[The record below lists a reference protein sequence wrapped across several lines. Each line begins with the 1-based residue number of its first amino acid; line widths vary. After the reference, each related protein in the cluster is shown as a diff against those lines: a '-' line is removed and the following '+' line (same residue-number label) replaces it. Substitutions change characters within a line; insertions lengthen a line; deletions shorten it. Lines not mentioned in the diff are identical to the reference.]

1 LVREPPAGHG
11 FCGVSMSL
19 TGGRAGCPA
28 RKSCRSRTK
37 VVPRGWI
44 IPPVRKEYRVI
55 RFGFSVERVPRPIIA
70 AVAAKDARQYREVLI
85 YEDAQMLLADLLD
98 VYLSEREASP
108 RYIESLN
115 RTVRRARECG
125 LLDTSQ
131 LLPEKANEFLSRL
144 PLAAVTRA
152 NIRRE
157 LLTLWRFA
165 FEHSYTD
172 VPPLRVCRIKATPP
186 PPRAWSLDTLRKLLA
201 AAEQDARP
209 VSQRCPGLLWR
220 DVLPCWIVVGYDTG
234 LRFSDL
240 LHLHGE
246 NIVNG
251 CVICT
256 AQKTGKFTVRAISP
270 AGREC
275 VGRLLEKSRDGT
287 LFRWALSRRRV
298 LRKWKDFLD
307 EQGIV
312 GSSRW
317 LRRSGAT
324 YVESQRHGEA
334 QQFLGHSNPTL
345 AVRHYLDQTLTMRIP
360 ASPPPLR

>member
-1 LVREPPAGHG
+1 
-11 FCGVSMSL
+11 
-19 TGGRAGCPA
+19 
-28 RKSCRSRTK
+28 
-37 VVPRGWI
+37 
-44 IPPVRKEYRVI
+44 
-55 RFGFSVERVPRPIIA
+55 
-70 AVAAKDARQYREVLI
+70 
-85 YEDAQMLLADLLD
+85 MLLADLLD

-131 LLPEKANEFLSRL
+131 LLPEKANEFLTRL

-201 AAEQDARP
+201 AAEQDVRP

-240 LHLHGE
+240 LHLHCE

-256 AQKTGKFTVRAISP
+256 AQKTGKFTVRAIS
-270 AGREC
+270 AIGLEYANS
-275 VGRLLEKSRDGT
+275 LAEKSPDGT
-287 LFRWALSRRRV
+287 LFKWALPRRRA
-298 LRKWKDFLD
+298 LQKWKEFLG
-307 EQGIV
+307 EQEIS

-324 YVESQRHGEA
+324 YVEINRKGEA
-334 QQFLGHSNPTL
+334 QRFLGHSNSAL
-345 AVRHYLDQTLTMRIP
+345 ANRHYLDQTLTVDIP
-360 ASPPPLR
+360 DSPPPLR

>member
-1 LVREPPAGHG
+1 MEFR
-11 FCGVSMSL
+11 
-19 TGGRAGCPA
+19 
-28 RKSCRSRTK
+28 
-37 VVPRGWI
+37 VV
-44 IPPVRKEYRVI
+44 
-55 RFGFSVERVPRPIIA
+55 RFGSSVERVPRPIIA
-70 AVAAKDARQYREVLI
+70 AVAAKDARHYREVLI
-85 YEDAQMLLADLLD
+85 YEVAHMLLADLLD

-131 LLPEKANEFLSRL
+131 LLPEKTNEFLSRL

-186 PPRAWSLDTLRKLLA
+186 PPRAWSLDTLRQLLA

-209 VSQRCPGLLWR
+209 VSKRLPGLLWR
-220 DVLPCWIVVGYDTG
+220 DVLPCWIVIGYDTG
-234 LRFSDL
+234 LRLSDM
-240 LHLHGE
+240 LHLHGS
-246 NIVNG
+246 NIVND

-256 AQKTGKFTVRAISP
+256 AQKTGKFTVRVISQP
-270 AGREC
+270 GQELAA
-275 VGRLLEKSRDGT
+275 RLVKKSPDGT
-287 LFRWALSRRRV
+287 LFRWALPRRR
-298 LRKWKDFLD
+298 LLLKWRDFLR
-307 EQGIV
+307 EQQIV

-324 YVESQRHGEA
+324 YVEIKRKGEA
-334 QQFLGHSNPTL
+334 QRFLGHSNAAL
-345 AVRHYLDQTLTMRIP
+345 ANRHYLDQTLTMDVP
-360 ASPPPLR
+360 ESPPPLR

>member
-1 LVREPPAGHG
+1 
-11 FCGVSMSL
+11 
-19 TGGRAGCPA
+19 
-28 RKSCRSRTK
+28 
-37 VVPRGWI
+37 
-44 IPPVRKEYRVI
+44 
-55 RFGFSVERVPRPIIA
+55 
-70 AVAAKDARQYREVLI
+70 
-85 YEDAQMLLADLLD
+85 MLLADLLD

-131 LLPEKANEFLSRL
+131 LLPEKVNEFLSRL

-201 AAEQDARP
+201 AAEEDIRP
-209 VSQRCPGLLWR
+209 VSGRCPGLLWR

-240 LHLHGE
+240 LHLHRD
-246 NIVNG
+246 NILNG
-251 CVICT
+251 CVVCT

-270 AGREC
+270 
-275 VGRLLEKSRDGT
+275 VGLQYAMWLVEKSPDGT
-287 LFRWALSRRRV
+287 LFKWALPRRRA
-298 LRKWKDFLD
+298 LQKWREFLQ
-307 EQGIV
+307 EQQVV

-324 YVESQRHGEA
+324 YVEIAHKGEA
-334 QQFLGHSNPTL
+334 QRFLGHSSAVL
-345 AVRHYLDQTLTMRIP
+345 ANRHYLDQTLTLDVP
-360 ASPPPLR
+360 QSPPPLR

>member
-1 LVREPPAGHG
+1 MPGFTAFFGPA
-11 FCGVSMSL
+11 SL
-19 TGGRAGCPA
+19 PSPKIFPAADQGCP
-28 RKSCRSRTK
+28 
-37 VVPRGWI
+37 RGSGYSA
-44 IPPVRKEYRVI
+44 VRKEYRVV
-55 RFGFSVERVPRPIIA
+55 RFGLSIERVPRPIIA
-70 AVAAKDARQYREVLI
+70 AVAAKDARQYREVLV
-85 YEDAQMLLADLLD
+85 YEVAKMLLADLLD

-165 FEHSYTD
+165 FENSYTD

-186 PPRAWSLDTLRKLLA
+186 PPRAWSLDTLRKLLT
-201 AAEQDARP
+201 AAEQDVRP

-220 DVLPCWIVVGYDTG
+220 DVLPCWIVLGYDTG

-270 AGREC
+270 AGREY
-275 VGRLLEKSRDGT
+275 VGRLLERSRDGT
-287 LFRWALSRRRV
+287 LFRWALPRRRV
-298 LRKWKDFLD
+298 LRKWNEFLR
-307 EQGIV
+307 EQAV
-312 GSSRW
+312 AGSSRW

-324 YVESQRHGEA
+324 YVEMNHKGEA
-334 QQFLGHSNPTL
+334 QRFLGHSNAVL
-345 AVRHYLDQTLTMRIP
+345 ATRHYVDHTLTLNVP
-360 ASPPPLR
+360 ASPPPLK

>member
-1 LVREPPAGHG
+1 
-11 FCGVSMSL
+11 M
-19 TGGRAGCPA
+19 
-28 RKSCRSRTK
+28 
-37 VVPRGWI
+37 
-44 IPPVRKEYRVI
+44 
-55 RFGFSVERVPRPIIA
+55 PRPIIA

-186 PPRAWSLDTLRKLLA
+186 PPRAWSLDTLRQLLA
-201 AAEQDARP
+201 AAEQDERP
-209 VSQRCPGLLWR
+209 VDR
-220 DVLPCWIVVGYDTG
+220 VGFPVPVDM
-234 LRFSDL
+234 
-240 LHLHGE
+240 
-246 NIVNG
+246 
-251 CVICT
+251 
-256 AQKTGKFTVRAISP
+256 
-270 AGREC
+270 
-275 VGRLLEKSRDGT
+275 
-287 LFRWALSRRRV
+287 RV
-298 LRKWKDFLD
+298 Q
-307 EQGIV
+307 EQG
-312 GSSRW
+312 
-317 LRRSGAT
+317 
-324 YVESQRHGEA
+324 
-334 QQFLGHSNPTL
+334 
-345 AVRHYLDQTLTMRIP
+345 
-360 ASPPPLR
+360 

>member
-1 LVREPPAGHG
+1 MEFR
-11 FCGVSMSL
+11 
-19 TGGRAGCPA
+19 
-28 RKSCRSRTK
+28 
-37 VVPRGWI
+37 VV
-44 IPPVRKEYRVI
+44 
-55 RFGFSVERVPRPIIA
+55 RFGLSVERVPRPIIA
-70 AVAAKDARQYREVLI
+70 AVAAKDARQHREVLI

-131 LLPEKANEFLSRL
+131 LLPEKVNEFLSRL

-201 AAEQDARP
+201 AAEEDVRP

-240 LHLHGE
+240 LHLHGD

-275 VGRLLEKSRDGT
+275 VSRLLEKSRDGT
-287 LFRWALSRRRV
+287 LFRWAVSRRRA
-298 LRKWKDFLD
+298 LRKWKEFLG
-307 EQGIV
+307 EQEVV

-324 YVESQRHGEA
+324 YVEINHKGEA
-334 QQFLGHSNPTL
+334 QRFLGHSNAAL
-345 AVRHYLDQTLTMRIP
+345 ANRHYLDQTLTMDVP
-360 ASPPPLR
+360 ESPPPLR

>member
-1 LVREPPAGHG
+1 
-11 FCGVSMSL
+11 
-19 TGGRAGCPA
+19 
-28 RKSCRSRTK
+28 
-37 VVPRGWI
+37 
-44 IPPVRKEYRVI
+44 
-55 RFGFSVERVPRPIIA
+55 
-70 AVAAKDARQYREVLI
+70 
-85 YEDAQMLLADLLD
+85 MLLADLLD

-115 RTVRRARECG
+115 RTVKRAREYG

-131 LLPEKANEFLSRL
+131 LVSEKVNEFLARL
-144 PLAAVTRA
+144 PLAPVTRA

-201 AAEQDARP
+201 AAEQDMRP

-240 LHLHGE
+240 LHLHGSD
-246 NIVNG
+246 IANG

-256 AQKTGKFTVRAISP
+256 AQKTGKFTVRAISQ
-270 AGREC
+270 AGLAYAN
-275 VGRLLEKSRDGT
+275 RLAEKSPDGT
-287 LFRWALSRRRV
+287 LFRWALPRRRV
-298 LRKWKDFLD
+298 LRKWKEFLQ
-307 EQGIV
+307 EQGV
-312 GSSRW
+312 QGSSRW

-324 YVESQRHGEA
+324 FVERNHKGEA
-334 QQFLGHSNPTL
+334 QRFLGHSNAAL
-345 AVRHYLDQTLTMRIP
+345 ANRHYLDQTLTMDIP
-360 ASPPPLR
+360 ESPPPLR

>member
-1 LVREPPAGHG
+1 
-11 FCGVSMSL
+11 
-19 TGGRAGCPA
+19 
-28 RKSCRSRTK
+28 
-37 VVPRGWI
+37 
-44 IPPVRKEYRVI
+44 
-55 RFGFSVERVPRPIIA
+55 
-70 AVAAKDARQYREVLI
+70 
-85 YEDAQMLLADLLD
+85 MLLADLLD

-108 RYIESLN
+108 RYIETLK
-115 RTVRRARECG
+115 RTVKRAHECG

-131 LLPEKANEFLSRL
+131 LLPEKANEFLARL

-209 VSQRCPGLLWR
+209 VSQRCRGLLWR
-220 DVLPCWIVVGYDTG
+220 DMLPCWIVIGYDTG

-240 LHLHGE
+240 LHLHE
-246 NIVNG
+246 SNIVNG

-256 AQKTGKFTVRAISP
+256 AQKTGKFTVRTISV
-270 AGREC
+270 AGLEYAT
-275 VGRLLEKSRDGT
+275 RLSEKSPDGT
-287 LFRWALSRRRV
+287 LFKWALTRRRA
-298 LRKWKDFLD
+298 LRKWKEFLR
-307 EQGIV
+307 EQDVV

-324 YVESQRHGEA
+324 YVEIANRGEA
-334 QQFLGHSNPTL
+334 QRFLGHSNASL
-345 AVRHYLDQTLTMRIP
+345 APRHYLDQTLTMDIP

>member
-1 LVREPPAGHG
+1 LP
-11 FCGVSMSL
+11 L
-19 TGGRAGCPA
+19 
-28 RKSCRSRTK
+28 
-37 VVPRGWI
+37 
-44 IPPVRKEYRVI
+44 
-55 RFGFSVERVPRPIIA
+55 A
-70 AVAAKDARQYREVLI
+70 AVAATDARHYREVI
-85 YEDAQMLLADLLD
+85 ANEKAHMLLADLLD
-98 VYLSEREASP
+98 TYLSEREASP

-115 RTVRRARECG
+115 RTVRRAREFD

-131 LLPEKANEFLSRL
+131 LIPEKVNEFLTKL

-186 PPRAWSLDTLRKLLA
+186 PPRAWSLDTLRQLLA
-201 AAEQDARP
+201 AAEKDARP
-209 VSQRCPGLLWR
+209 VSRRCPGLLWR
-220 DVLPCWIVVGYDTG
+220 DILPCWIVVGYDTG

-240 LHLHGE
+240 LHLHGS

-270 AGREC
+270 AGLDC
-275 VGRLLEKSRDGT
+275 ASRLLGKSPDGT
-287 LFRWALSRRRV
+287 LFRWALPRRRA
-298 LRKWKDFLD
+298 LRKWKEFLL
-307 EQGIV
+307 EQGVV

-324 YVESQRHGEA
+324 YVEINRKGEA
-334 QQFLGHSNPTL
+334 QRFLGHSNAAL
-345 AVRHYLDQTLTMRIP
+345 ANRHYLDQTLTMDVP
-360 ASPPPLR
+360 ESPPPLR

>member
-1 LVREPPAGHG
+1 MEFR
-11 FCGVSMSL
+11 
-19 TGGRAGCPA
+19 
-28 RKSCRSRTK
+28 
-37 VVPRGWI
+37 VV
-44 IPPVRKEYRVI
+44 
-55 RFGFSVERVPRPIIA
+55 RFGLSVERVPRPIIA
-70 AVAAKDARQYREVLI
+70 AVAAKDARHYREVLI

-131 LLPEKANEFLSRL
+131 LVSKKVNDFLARL
-144 PLAAVTRA
+144 PLAPVTRA

-201 AAEQDARP
+201 AAEQDMRP

-240 LHLHGE
+240 LHLHGS
-246 NIVNG
+246 NIANG

-256 AQKTGKFTVRAISP
+256 AQKTGKFTVRSISGSGQEM
-270 AGREC
+270 AA
-275 VGRLLEKSRDGT
+275 RLLEKSPDGT
-287 LFRWALSRRRV
+287 LFRWALPRRRA
-298 LRKWKDFLD
+298 LSKWKDFLE
-307 EQGIV
+307 EQQIV

-324 YVESQRHGEA
+324 YVEIKRRGEA
-334 QQFLGHSNPTL
+334 QRFLGHSNAAL
-345 AVRHYLDQTLTMRIP
+345 ATRHYLDNTLTMDVP
-360 ASPPPLR
+360 ESPPPLR

>member
-1 LVREPPAGHG
+1 
-11 FCGVSMSL
+11 
-19 TGGRAGCPA
+19 
-28 RKSCRSRTK
+28 
-37 VVPRGWI
+37 
-44 IPPVRKEYRVI
+44 
-55 RFGFSVERVPRPIIA
+55 
-70 AVAAKDARQYREVLI
+70 
-85 YEDAQMLLADLLD
+85 
-98 VYLSEREASP
+98 
-108 RYIESLN
+108 
-115 RTVRRARECG
+115 VRRARECG

-144 PLAAVTRA
+144 ALAAVTRA

-201 AAEQDARP
+201 AAEQDVRP
-209 VSQRCPGLLWR
+209 VSQRCSGLLWR

-240 LHLHGE
+240 LHLHSE

-256 AQKTGKFTVRAISP
+256 AQKTGKLTVRAISP
-270 AGREC
+270 AGKEY
-275 VGRLLEKSRDGT
+275 VSRLLEKSRDGT
-287 LFRWALSRRRV
+287 LFRWALPRRRA
-298 LRKWKDFLD
+298 LRKWKEFLQ
-307 EQGIV
+307 EQDV
-312 GSSRW
+312 AGSSRW

-324 YVESQRHGEA
+324 YVEITRKGEA
-334 QQFLGHSNPTL
+334 QRFLGHSNAALT
-345 AVRHYLDQTLTMRIP
+345 VRHYLDQTLTMEIP
-360 ASPPPLR
+360 CSPPPLR

>member
-1 LVREPPAGHG
+1 
-11 FCGVSMSL
+11 
-19 TGGRAGCPA
+19 
-28 RKSCRSRTK
+28 
-37 VVPRGWI
+37 
-44 IPPVRKEYRVI
+44 
-55 RFGFSVERVPRPIIA
+55 
-70 AVAAKDARQYREVLI
+70 
-85 YEDAQMLLADLLD
+85 MLLADLLD

-108 RYIESLN
+108 RYIESLK
-115 RTVRRARECG
+115 RTVKRARECG

-186 PPRAWSLDTLRKLLA
+186 PPRAWSLDTLRQLLA

-209 VSQRCPGLLWR
+209 VTQRCPGLLWK

-240 LHLHGE
+240 LHLHAE

-256 AQKTGKFTVRAISP
+256 AKKTGKFTVRAISP
-270 AGREC
+270 VGREY
-275 VGRLLEKSRDGT
+275 VSRLLDKSSDGT
-287 LFRWALSRRRV
+287 LFRWALARRRA
-298 LRKWKDFLD
+298 LQKWKEFLL
-307 EQGIV
+307 EQHVV

-324 YVESQRHGEA
+324 YVEIQRRGEA
-334 QQFLGHSNPTL
+334 QRFLGHSNSTL
-345 AVRHYLDQTLTMRIP
+345 ASRHYLDQTLTKDVPDR
-360 ASPPPLR
+360 PPSLR

>member
-1 LVREPPAGHG
+1 MVFAQFYGVFRPA
-11 FCGVSMSL
+11 SL
-19 TGGRAGCPA
+19 PSPKIFPAADQGCP
-28 RKSCRSRTK
+28 
-37 VVPRGWI
+37 RGSGYSA
-44 IPPVRKEYRVI
+44 VRKEYRVV
-55 RFGFSVERVPRPIIA
+55 RFGLSIERVPRSIIA
-70 AVAAKDARQYREVLI
+70 AVAAKDARQYREVLV
-85 YEDAQMLLADLLD
+85 YEVAQMLLADLLD

-131 LLPEKANEFLSRL
+131 LLPEKANEFLTRL

-186 PPRAWSLDTLRKLLA
+186 PPRAWCLDTLRKLLA

-209 VSQRCPGLLWR
+209 VSQRFPDLLWR

-270 AGREC
+270 AGREY
-275 VGRLLEKSRDGT
+275 VSRLLEKSRDGT
-287 LFRWALSRRRV
+287 LFRWAVSRRRA
-298 LRKWKDFLD
+298 LRKWKEFLR
-307 EQGIV
+307 EQEVV

-324 YVESQRHGEA
+324 YVEINRKGEA
-334 QQFLGHSNPTL
+334 QRFLGHSNAAL
-345 AVRHYLDQTLTMRIP
+345 ANRHYLDQTLTMDVP
-360 ASPPPLR
+360 ESPPPLR

>member
-1 LVREPPAGHG
+1 
-11 FCGVSMSL
+11 M
-19 TGGRAGCPA
+19 
-28 RKSCRSRTK
+28 
-37 VVPRGWI
+37 
-44 IPPVRKEYRVI
+44 
-55 RFGFSVERVPRPIIA
+55 
-70 AVAAKDARQYREVLI
+70 
-85 YEDAQMLLADLLD
+85 
-98 VYLSEREASP
+98 
-108 RYIESLN
+108 
-115 RTVRRARECG
+115 
-125 LLDTSQ
+125 
-131 LLPEKANEFLSRL
+131 
-144 PLAAVTRA
+144 TRA

-186 PPRAWSLDTLRKLLA
+186 PPRAWSLETLRKLLA
-201 AAEQDARP
+201 AAEQDSRP

-240 LHLHGE
+240 LHLHTS

-256 AQKTGKFTVRAISP
+256 AQKTGKFTVRAVSP
-270 AGREC
+270 AGLAC
-275 VGRLLEKSRDGT
+275 ANLLLRKSPDGT
-287 LFRWALSRRRV
+287 LFRWAVTRRRA
-298 LRKWKDFLD
+298 LRKWKEFLR

-324 YVESQRHGEA
+324 YVEIHRKGEA
-334 QQFLGHSNPTL
+334 QRFLGHSNAAL
-345 AVRHYLDQTLTMRIP
+345 ANRHYLDQTLTMDVP